1 MAGGAGLDQYSIA
14 EARDHFTQIVHMAE
28 RGRSVRLLRHGKTVA
43 IVLSI
48 QEYERLAS
56 PGDFWTTLA
65 KFREQIETGERE
77 AVEPD
82 AFAGLRDTAPGRSLS
97 F

>member
-1 MAGGAGLDQYSIA
+1 MEQYSIA

-28 RGRSVRLLRHGKTVA
+28 RGRSVRLLRRGKTVA

-48 QEYERLAS
+48 QEYERLVY
-56 PGDFWTTLA
+56 PGDFWTPLA

-77 AVEPD
+77 TVEPD
-82 AFAGLRDTAPGRSLS
+82 AFAGIRDPGPGRGVS